1 MVKNPLAKQQTW
13 VQSLDQEDPLEKEK
27 ATLVF
32 LPGIS
37 HGQRILASYS
47 LWGHKRGGHD
57 LATKQ

>member
-57 LATKQ
+57 